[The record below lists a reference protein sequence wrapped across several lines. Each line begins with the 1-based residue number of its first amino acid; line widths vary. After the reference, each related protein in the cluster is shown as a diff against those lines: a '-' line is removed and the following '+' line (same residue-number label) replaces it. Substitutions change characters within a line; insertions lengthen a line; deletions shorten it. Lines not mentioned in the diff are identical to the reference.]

1 MDYRIVWSK
10 AALADLR
17 DLVRYIAADDPRAAR
32 RFGDRIVSRVEGLQ
46 SFPRLGRMVPEYRDE
61 LVRELILAPYRI
73 LYEVHDEHGILSV
86 LRVWHGARGEPS
98 TGLPGGW

>member
-17 DLVRYIAADDPRAAR
+17 DLVRFIAVDDPLAAR

-46 SFPRLGRMVPEYRDE
+46 SFPRLGRMVPEFRDE
-61 LVRELILAPYRI
+61 LVREIILTPYRI
-73 LYEVHDEHGILSV
+73 IYEVDDDEGVLSV
-86 LRVWHGARGEPS
+86 LRVWHGARGEPE
-98 TGLPGGW
+98 LPPQ